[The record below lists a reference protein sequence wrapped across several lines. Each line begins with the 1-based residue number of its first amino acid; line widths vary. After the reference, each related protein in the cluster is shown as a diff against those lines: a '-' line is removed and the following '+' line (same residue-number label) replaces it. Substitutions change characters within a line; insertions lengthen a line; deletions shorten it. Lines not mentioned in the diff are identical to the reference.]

1 MKPATK
7 RSDVIER
14 ERRQRPANDGH
25 PTIRVRIRAPA
36 TDDPEAETAV
46 VEILLRMMREP
57 PR

>member
-1 MKPATK
+1 MKPAPK
-7 RSDVIER
+7 RPDVIER

-25 PTIRVRIRAPA
+25 PTIRVRIRPPA